1 MRFWISPREDG
12 LVPAVRGFSWFSSS
26 RAGDLR
32 LWCRTLEVTH
42 PLKTIPGGYVVTPQ
56 SPPGDTKGERLSQ
69 LDSWSCPP
77 SIVRPLWVMVAFQG
91 LHRST
96 GQDIVSASLHPGGS
110 SISSPRSLICSTGRH
125 CRTVDSGLVS
135 KDTEAGVQTDTQHE
149 GQAYYPVQV
158 CSTMQ
163 VITQNPGGRL
173 HPAHQGSSTPGRD
186 YRVSAPLSSRD

>member
-1 MRFWISPREDG
+1 MVWFLQSEAFHGFLHPGQETET
-12 LVPAVRGFSWFSSS
+12 LVQDPG
-26 RAGDLR
+26 GD
-32 LWCRTLEVTH
+32 TLSC
-42 PLKTIPGGYVVTPQ
+42 PLKTRPGGYVVTRQ

-77 SIVRPLWVMVAFQG
+77 IVRPLWAMVAFQG

-96 GQDIVSASLHPGGS
+96 GQDTASASLHPGGS
-110 SISSPRSLICSTGRH
+110 SVSSPRSLTCSTGRH

-135 KDTEAGVQTDTQHE
+135 KDTEAGVQADTQQE

-173 HPAHQGSSTPGRD
+173 HPAHQGSSTPGQD

>member
-1 MRFWISPREDG
+1 MSIEDNARGLRCHTPESPWGHERGKTEPARL
-12 LVPAVRGFSWFSSS
+12 LV
-26 RAGDLR
+26 L
-32 LWCRTLEVTH
+32 
-42 PLKTIPGGYVVTPQ
+42 
-56 SPPGDTKGERLSQ
+56 PP
-69 LDSWSCPP
+69 
-77 SIVRPLWVMVAFQG
+77 IVRPLWAMAAFQG

-96 GQDIVSASLHPGGS
+96 GQDTASASLHPGGS

-125 CRTVDSGLVS
+125 CRTVDFGLVS
-135 KDTEAGVQTDTQHE
+135 KDTEAGVQADTQHE
-149 GQAYYPVQV
+149 GRGYYPVQV

>member
-1 MRFWISPREDG
+1 MVWFLQSELFMVFFIQGRRLET
-12 LVPAVRGFSWFSSS
+12 LVQDPG
-26 RAGDLR
+26 GD
-32 LWCRTLEVTH
+32 TLFC

-77 SIVRPLWVMVAFQG
+77 SIVRPLWVMAAFQG

-173 HPAHQGSSTPGRD
+173 HPAHQGSSTRGRD